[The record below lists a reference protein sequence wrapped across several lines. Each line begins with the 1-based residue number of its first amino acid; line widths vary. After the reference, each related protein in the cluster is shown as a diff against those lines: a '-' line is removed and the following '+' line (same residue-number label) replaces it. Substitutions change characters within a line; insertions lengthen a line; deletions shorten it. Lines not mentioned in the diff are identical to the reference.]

1 MKALLPI
8 LITFT
13 ATFLFA
19 QNNIP
24 VFDGIVNH
32 EEWQMELKKQR
43 NTELS
48 TQKRFSNFLVLE
60 KPLLLPKDLDKL
72 KDKGLYLL
80 PNAWI

>member
-8 LITFT
+8 LITLT

-32 EEWQMELKKQR
+32 EGQYK
-43 NTELS
+43 TE
-48 TQKRFSNFLVLE
+48 KLVSIN
-60 KPLLLPKDLDKL
+60 PLLLIHETVTPNKSKNCKL
-72 KDKGLYLL
+72 FL
-80 PNAWI
+80 

>member
-8 LITFT
+8 LITLA

-32 EEWQMELKKQR
+32 EEWQ
-43 NTELS
+43 NTQE
-48 TQKRFSNFLVLE
+48 FLIGYE
-60 KPLLLPKDLDKL
+60 IEPGDNSPA
-72 KDKGLYLL
+72 
-80 PNAWI
+80 P

>member
-8 LITFT
+8 LITLT

-32 EEWQMELKKQR
+32 EGGKTPK
-43 NTELS
+43 
-48 TQKRFSNFLVLE
+48 LVSIN
-60 KPLLLPKDLDKL
+60 PLLLHTRDR
-72 KDKGLYLL
+72 YTQ
-80 PNAWI
+80 

>member
-8 LITFT
+8 LITLT

-32 EEWQMELKKQR
+32 EG
-43 NTELS
+43 
-48 TQKRFSNFLVLE
+48 QKS
-60 KPLLLPKDLDKL
+60 
-72 KDKGLYLL
+72 
-80 PNAWI
+80 